1 MKLFF
6 SILMTLSLLVSNGQL
21 QNFNHNGINRQYI
34 YYEPPNLPSNAPL
47 VVVLHGYTGS
57 ANGIKNYCGM
67 NAVADN
73 NGFAVCY
80 PQGTSDSWGNKFW
93 NVGYDFHWNE
103 NVDDVDFLVQLVQ
116 HLQIQHNLSSQ
127 NTFSTGMSNGGE
139 MSYMLACQQSQIF
152 KAIASVSGTMFNSY
166 WNTCGSSVIPVMEI
180 HGTNDNV
187 NLWAGDYSN
196 STGWGVFY
204 DIDSIISLW
213 VNNNNCTQFI
223 NSTLPDLNTSDGSY
237 VETDKYTNGT
247 NNNEVWLYRV
257 VGGEHD
263 WPGAFGNMDINSSE
277 EIWLFFSQ
285 FISTSTHIESE
296 NYISNKKRAL
306 ILRTDLLGR
315 PINGVYNG
323 IVIYIYS
330 DGTVEKKF
338 ELKP

>member
-1 MKLFF
+1 
-6 SILMTLSLLVSNGQL
+6 
-21 QNFNHNGINRQYI
+21 
-34 YYEPPNLPSNAPL
+34 
-47 VVVLHGYTGS
+47 
-57 ANGIKNYCGM
+57 
-67 NAVADN
+67 
-73 NGFAVCY
+73 
-80 PQGTSDSWGNKFW
+80 
-93 NVGYDFHWNE
+93 
-103 NVDDVDFLVQLVQ
+103 
-116 HLQIQHNLSSQ
+116 
-127 NTFSTGMSNGGE
+127 
-139 MSYMLACQQSQIF
+139 
-152 KAIASVSGTMFNSY
+152 
-166 WNTCGSSVIPVMEI
+166 
-180 HGTNDNV
+180 
-187 NLWAGDYSN
+187 
-196 STGWGVFY
+196 TGWGVFY

-223 NSTLPDLNTSDGSY
+223 NSTLPDLNNSDGSY

-306 ILRTDLLGR
+306 ILRTDLIGR
-315 PINGVYNG
+315 PINGVHNG

>member
-1 MKLFF
+1 
-6 SILMTLSLLVSNGQL
+6 MTLSLLVSNGQL

-34 YYEPPNLPSNAPL
+34 YYEPPNLPLNAPL
-47 VVVLHGYTGS
+47 VVVLHGYTSS

-80 PQGTSDSWGNKFW
+80 PQVTSDSWGNKFW

-223 NSTLPDLNTSDGSY
+223 NSTLPDLNNSDGSY

-257 VGGEHD
+257 VG
-263 WPGAFGNMDINSSE
+263 
-277 EIWLFFSQ
+277 
-285 FISTSTHIESE
+285 
-296 NYISNKKRAL
+296 
-306 ILRTDLLGR
+306 
-315 PINGVYNG
+315 
-323 IVIYIYS
+323 
-330 DGTVEKKF
+330 
-338 ELKP
+338 